1 MLADEV
7 SRLVESLLDQL
18 ERDEAVA
25 LVSTL
30 ISAGNA
36 VSEELTL
43 ESALQTIADAGRRL
57 TGARF
62 GAIGVLSPAGVFER
76 FVHVGMTPAEISAI
90 GALPVGRGVL
100 GSVIAD
106 HRPIRFD
113 DLTAVPAATGM
124 PDHHPAMHSFLGV
137 PIYIDGIVYG
147 NLYLTESSRGG
158 FTGLDEDVI
167 AALAHLAGGAIANAR
182 KFQIEQITNF
192 LIERATANAQ
202 QVLVNTE
209 LAGDFESVTTD
220 VAELL
225 SCAVVASHFVIDST
239 THAFAESSE
248 IDAELRTELRAITH
262 DIVSEPTVD
271 ITVAEAHIRACAA
284 GPVMI
289 VPYLSAQGSRIGALV
304 AVRPYNGLPFVEA
317 ERMAMSS
324 FARTIAASR
333 ELALSRASEHRLTLT
348 EERERIA
355 RDLHDHVI
363 QNLFAIGLSIDGVVG
378 RTPPE
383 VAARLATQVD
393 EIDATIR
400 KIRHSIFDLSEPTLA
415 GATSFRARIHTMV
428 RQILEEHN
436 VDYRVEFEGPVDTL
450 LADSHRG
457 DVEAVVRETVSNIVR
472 HAQARRASIAV
483 RVSTALITIEVS
495 DDGTGIGDELRRSGL
510 GNLEARA
517 LKAGGR
523 FRIEAAE
530 PHGTIIHW
538 HIPRGE

>member
-25 LVSTL
+25 LVSTI
-30 ISAGNA
+30 ISAGSA
-36 VSEELTL
+36 VDEELTL
-43 ESALQTIADAGRRL
+43 ESALQTIADAGMRL
-57 TGARF
+57 AGARG
-62 GAIGVLSPAGVFER
+62 GAIDVLSPAGTVER
-76 FVHVGMTPAEISAI
+76 WVQVGMASAETATI
-90 GALPVGRGVL
+90 GDVPEGHGVL
-100 GSVIAD
+100 GAQIY
-106 HRPIRFD
+106 RD
-113 DLTAVPAATGM
+113 D
-124 PDHHPAMHSFLGV
+124 
-137 PIYIDGIVYG
+137 IVYG
-147 NLYLTESSRGG
+147 HLYLTDSNRGG
-158 FTGLDEDVI
+158 FTARDEDVI
-167 AALAHLAGGAIANAR
+167 IALAHIAGGAITTAR
-182 KFQIEQITNF
+182 KLQIEQITTE

-209 LAGDFESVTTD
+209 LAADFDSVVAD
-220 VAELL
+220 VAELMG
-225 SCAVVASHFVIDST
+225 CEVVASHYVIDST

-262 DIVSEPTVD
+262 DIVSDPTVE
-271 ITVAEAHIRACAA
+271 ISVVEAHILAGAV
-284 GPVMI
+284 GPVLF

-304 AVRPYNGLPFVEA
+304 AVRPHNGLPFVHA
-317 ERMAMSS
+317 ERTALAM

-378 RTPPE
+378 RTTPE

-517 LKAGGR
+517 LKAGGD